1 MILLQLSSYR
11 YGGLLR
17 TAIGWL
23 LRLYSYLFHL
33 ILSLFLIG
41 ISIVAISSGKALT
54 LKMLPWEGPG
64 LNHWTL
70 ALGICGVI
78 CVFLAVTGIFRWIFP
93 LWTLLAFSMLLR
105 GFFLTTYDFAGASSF
120 RNAVWLTVGAFLA
133 FLFSLTL
140 LGRRTR
146 RRL

>member
-1 MILLQLSSYR
+1 
-11 YGGLLR
+11 LR

-54 LKMLPWEGPG
+54 LKMLPWEGDS
-64 LNHWTL
+64 LNRWIMG
-70 ALGICGVI
+70 LGIVGLI

-93 LWTLLAFSMLLR
+93 LWTLFVFGMMLR
-105 GFFLTTYDFAGASSF
+105 GFFLTPYDFGGESNFKGA
-120 RNAVWLTVGAFLA
+120 AWLTFGAFGAFLS
-133 FLFSLTL
+133 SLAVL
-140 LGRRTR
+140 DRRTKR
-146 RRL
+146 RR